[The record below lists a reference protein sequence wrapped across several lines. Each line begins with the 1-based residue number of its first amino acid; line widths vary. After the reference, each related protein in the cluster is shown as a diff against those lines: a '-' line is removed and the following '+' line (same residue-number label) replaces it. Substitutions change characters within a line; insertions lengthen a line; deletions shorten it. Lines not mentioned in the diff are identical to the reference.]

1 MLGHFTEAAE
11 KITLGGGEELNSFL
25 LVSGLKQFIGAASA
39 QGDGT
44 AQPETRER
52 GILLFTTSKP

>member
-11 KITLGGGEELNSFL
+11 KITSGRGEELNSFL

-44 AQPETRER
+44 AQPRDKGAR
-52 GILLFTTSKP
+52 HSPFYQ